1 MNTTGPLSTADLLRA
16 RALLDSPDARI
27 RAAYLLGTR
36 VGRQQTL
43 DALDAYTAENVARF
57 VSHGLGTPPWI
68 AQPIAGYDHPVS
80 DAERVA
86 MFPQRQG
93 STIEVRRAA

>member
-43 DALDAYTAENVARF
+43 DALDNYTAENVARF
-57 VSHGLGTPPWI
+57 VNHGLGTPPWV
-68 AQPIAGYDHPVS
+68 ARPIAGHDYPLT
-80 DAERVA
+80 DAQRRD
-86 MFPQRQG
+86 MFPPL
-93 STIEVRRAA
+93 AAAA